1 MKRILKFVGKNILLF
16 FALYLCSI
24 GVLKILSLFGVTY
37 GNTHAVAFTAT
48 LFAMAVL
55 HVVNYRR
62 RKKPN

>member
-1 MKRILKFVGKNILLF
+1 MLINDVVFCSLF
-16 FALYLCSI
+16 MFYC
-24 GVLKILSLFGVTY
+24 VLKTLSLFGATY

-62 RKKPN
+62 RKKSN